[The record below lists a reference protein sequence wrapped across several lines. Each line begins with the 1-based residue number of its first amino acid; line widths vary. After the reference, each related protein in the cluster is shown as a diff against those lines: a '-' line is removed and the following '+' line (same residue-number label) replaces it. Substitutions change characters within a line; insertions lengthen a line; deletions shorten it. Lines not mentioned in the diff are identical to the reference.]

1 MVQKPFLNAFHL
13 SFIPLSQKKNPVNRP
28 LPSYKWYKK
37 VLQINHGII
46 LPAKWSPLFTLKPQI
61 SFLQGPKYDDL
72 IVSFTTEQSI
82 IPLITIIII
91 YFLIHWDLFGFK
103 TPKKIWIISRSVW
116 VLSQDW
122 GWLQRSGSF

>member
-91 YFLIHWDLFGFK
+91 YFFNSLGSFWVQN
-103 TPKKIWIISRSVW
+103 PKKIWIISRCVR

-122 GWLQRSGSF
+122 GWLPWSGSF